1 MLKRCKTLAI
11 VVCLMF
17 VGSMIVEDAFAQRRG
32 SSRSS
37 RPSSSR
43 PSSSRPSSSSKPKFG
58 SSSKPKTGSS
68 TSKPKFGSGG
78 SKPSTGSSRPATGSR
93 KPTTGSTSSKARANQ
108 QAASKRKY
116 ETTSKATAPAKTSYT
131 NSKGKSVKV
140 RKDSA
145 AVTRMR
151 SRPSSYYTP
160 AARTTRHTTYI
171 TSHNYSH
178 GYGWY
183 HSQPYYSMGGGYSSA
198 YWYMMMEWSAQR
210 RATWLYNNQSN
221 ISSTAYQ
228 KGMQDAEVQQRLA
241 ALEAGGTARNGDYVD
256 PEMADNPGMQYSQ
269 DYVEAAYNPTVVAS
283 GGGSAAG
290 TVFVWMLVIVFG
302 FVAVWFVSTRLKF
315 GS

>member
-1 MLKRCKTLAI
+1 MLKQCKALAI

-17 VGSMIVEDAFAQRRG
+17 IGSMVVEDAFAQRRG
-32 SSRSS
+32 T
-37 RPSSSR
+37 SSSR
-43 PSSSRPSSSSKPKFG
+43 PTSGSKPKFG
-58 SSSKPKTGSS
+58 SSSSKPKAGSS
-68 TSKPKFGSGG
+68 TSSKKPKFGSGS

-131 NSKGKSVKV
+131 SSSGKTVKV

-145 AVTRMR
+145 TVSRMR

-171 TSHNYSH
+171 TTHNYNH

-183 HSQPYYSMGGGYSSA
+183 HSQPYYGMGGGYSSA

-210 RATWLYNNQSN
+210 RATWFYHNRSN
-221 ISSTAYQ
+221 IDAAAYQ
-228 KGMQDAEVQQRLA
+228 RGVQDTEVQQRLA
-241 ALEAGGTARNGDYVD
+241 ALEAGGAARNGDYVD

-269 DYVEAAYNPTVVAS
+269 DYVEAAYNPTVVANT

-302 FVAVWFVSTRLKF
+302 FVAVWFVSTKLKF
-315 GS
+315 GN